1 MFTNIV
7 YLAVDGISSAMYD
20 FAKRYAS
27 GVHLSEYKASFKSD
41 FSFDSWKN
49 SKIKIS
55 YSTCKSMETKN
66 MQCYWRANLIG
77 NVNFRTQPSS

>member
-1 MFTNIV
+1 MFNNIV
-7 YLAVDGISSAMYD
+7 YLAADGISSAMYD

-49 SKIKIS
+49 
-55 YSTCKSMETKN
+55 
-66 MQCYWRANLIG
+66 
-77 NVNFRTQPSS
+77 

>member
-41 FSFDSWKN
+41 FSFDSWKKL
-49 SKIKIS
+49 KIKIS
-55 YSTCKSMETKN
+55 CSTCKSMESKN
-66 MQCYWRANLIG
+66 MQCYWREKLIG
-77 NVNFRTQPSS
+77 NVNFRTQPGS

>member
-7 YLAVDGISSAMYD
+7 YLAVEGISSAMYD

-41 FSFDSWKN
+41 FSFDSWKKL
-49 SKIKIS
+49 KIIIS
-55 YSTCKSMETKN
+55 YSTCKSLESKN
-66 MQCYWRANLIG
+66 MQCYWRAKLIG
-77 NVNFRTQPSS
+77 NVNFRTQPVS

>member
-1 MFTNIV
+1 MLTNIV

-41 FSFDSWKN
+41 FSFDSWEKL
-49 SKIKIS
+49 KIKIL
-55 YSTCKSMETKN
+55 YSTCKSMGSKH
-66 MQCYWRANLIG
+66 MQCYWRAKLIE
-77 NVNFRTQPSS
+77 NVNFRTQPGS

>member
-1 MFTNIV
+1 MLTNIV
-7 YLAVDGISSAMYD
+7 YLAADGISSAMYD

-41 FSFDSWKN
+41 FSFDSWKK

-66 MQCYWRANLIG
+66 M
-77 NVNFRTQPSS
+77 